1 MNLKFLTY
9 TVKSKIFAG
18 VRRVFLSITFL
29 LTPIQLAQFLHWRF
43 FKSKRPATTQ
53 TSKDSPIDH
62 GKLDLNKSQA
72 KVAIILHVFYPDIG
86 IEILQQ
92 VIPKSSYFNKI
103 LITHCMTPTALI
115 EFQSKVPHELLSK
128 CHFMVVEN
136 RFRDCGPFIQ
146 AASSPFLSDC
156 EVFLKLH
163 TKKSPHLPND
173 AGTLWR
179 KDLIDG
185 LLNPKEIENL
195 IGQLATDPGPSWACP
210 ERWISSKSD
219 WGFNSFQVWK
229 LCRALGIAFLGAQ
242 SFPVGNMYWMNKSL
256 LNVFEYLE
264 AHLEVPNGH
273 LRSSKLK
280 DGGVIHALERLP
292 SQFFICEK
300 LNFFH
305 SLPDLS

>member
-18 VRRVFLSITFL
+18 LRRIFLSITFL
-29 LTPIQLAQFLHWRF
+29 FTPIQLIQFFHWKL
-43 FKSKRPATTQ
+43 FKSKRSMTTQ
-53 TSKDSPIDH
+53 IPEDLPIDH
-62 GKLDLNKSQA
+62 GKLNEDKTQA

-92 VIPKSSYFNKI
+92 VLPKSVYFDKI
-103 LITHCMTPTALI
+103 LVTHSMTKDVLT

-128 CHFMVVEN
+128 CHFMIVEN

-146 AASSPFLSDC
+146 AASAPFLSDC

-173 AGTLWR
+173 EGTLWR
-179 KDLIDG
+179 RDLIDG
-185 LLNPKEIENL
+185 LLNPKVIENL
-195 IGQLATDPGPSWACP
+195 IGQLAADPGPSWACP

-229 LCRALGIAFLGAQ
+229 LTRTLRVPFRGPQ
-242 SFPVGNMYWMNKSL
+242 PFPVGNMYWCNMKFMFFIRRLSIHKNRLSK
-256 LNVFEYLE
+256 F
-264 AHLEVPNGH
+264 
-273 LRSSKLK
+273 RSMRLK
-280 DGGVIHALERLP
+280 DGLDEHGIERLTGQISEP
-292 SQFFICEK
+292 TRHKFR
-300 LNFFH
+300 L
-305 SLPDLS
+305 